1 MANLGRHLG
10 VDPEAAL
17 RATNAKFT
25 RRFEAVEAKL
35 AALGKR
41 PEESDLAEMDA
52 LWDVVKAE
60 ERQ

>member
-10 VDPEAAL
+10 IDPEAAL

-35 AALGKR
+35 AERGKS
-41 PEESDLAEMDA
+41 PAESDLDEMDA
-52 LWDVVKAE
+52 IWDIVKE
-60 ERQ
+60 EQRS